1 VKLVSILGVSMRF
14 AVTGPEGFLAWHVRC
29 ALSTRQEEATVSIGR
44 SEFQDAI
51 LMDSALAD
59 VDCVIHLAGLNR
71 ASVDEIATI
80 NPSLARL
87 LAEGLVRAGRPITVV
102 HGNSIHSRGDSV
114 FGQSKAEV
122 ASILRA
128 SCEVTGGSFV
138 DVVLPNVFGEHGR
151 PFYNSVVATFCHQ
164 LAIGEKP
171 TIEVDRELPLIHAQ
185 EVAEILLNAAANPV
199 ESEVLV
205 EGRVLSV
212 SDVLEKLEVISGP
225 YFEGRLPD
233 LSDSFTRDLFNT
245 YRSYTF
251 PGMWPILPV
260 KHSDDRGELVEAV
273 RGAGG
278 ETQVFFSTTKP
289 GFTRGNHYHLR
300 KVERFLVLSG
310 QASIRLRRLF
320 TDEVIEFR
328 VTGETP
334 AIVDMPTLWTH
345 SITNTGDQDLLTLFY
360 ADDEYNPSDPDTYWV
375 DV

>member
-1 VKLVSILGVSMRF
+1 MRV
-14 AVTGPEGFLAWHVRC
+14 AVTGPDGFLAWHVRC
-29 ALSTRQEEATVSIGR
+29 VLWACQNQDIVPIGR
-44 SEFQDAI
+44 AEFENAD
-51 LMDSALAD
+51 LMDAALMS
-59 VDCVIHLAGLNR
+59 VDSVIHLAGVNR
-71 ASVDEIATI
+71 ATGEEIATT
-80 NPSLARL
+80 NPK
-87 LAEGLVRAGRPITVV
+87 LAEQLVAGLTRVNKPISVV
-102 HGNSIHSRGDSV
+102 YGNSIHSRGDSV
-114 FGQSKAEV
+114 FGRSKAQA

-128 SCEVTGGSFV
+128 HSEASGSSFV

-164 LAIGEKP
+164 LATGETP
-171 TIEVDRELPLIHAQ
+171 RIEVDRELPLIHAQ
-185 EVAEILLNAAANPV
+185 TVAEILLAAAANPS

-205 EGRVLSV
+205 EGRVLLV
-212 SDVLEKLEVISGP
+212 SEVLAKLQAISEP

-233 LSDSFTRDLFNT
+233 LSDSFTRDLFNA

-251 PGMWPILPV
+251 PSMWPILPV
-260 KHSDDRGELVEAV
+260 KHSDARGQLVEAV

-278 ETQVFFSTTKP
+278 ETQVFFSSTNP
-289 GFTRGNHYHLR
+289 GFTRGNHFHLR
-300 KVERFLVLSG
+300 KVERFLVLNG
-310 QASIRLRRLF
+310 QASIKLRRLF
-320 TDEVIEFR
+320 TDAVIEFH

>member
-1 VKLVSILGVSMRF
+1 MRV
-14 AVTGPEGFLAWHVRC
+14 AVTGPNGFLVWHFRC
-29 ALSTRQEEATVSIGR
+29 AIRAREDQDIVPIGR
-44 SEFQDAI
+44 TEFQDT
-51 LMDSALAD
+51 LMMDSALSD
-59 VDCVIHLAGLNR
+59 IDCVIHLAGVNR
-71 ASVDEIATI
+71 GTDEEIATT
-80 NPSLARL
+80 NPMLARL
-87 LAEGLVRAGRPITVV
+87 LAEGLIRAGRPITVV

-151 PFYNSVVATFCHQ
+151 PFYNSVIATFCHQ
-164 LAIGEKP
+164 LAIGERP
-171 TIEVDRELPLIHAQ
+171 TIEVDRKLPLIHAQ
-185 EVAEILLNAAANPV
+185 AVAEILLNAAANPD
-199 ESEVLV
+199 ESEILV
-205 EGRVLSV
+205 EGRVLTV
-212 SDVLEKLEVISGP
+212 SDVLEKLQAISGP

-251 PGMWPILPV
+251 PEMWPILPV

-278 ETQVFFSTTKP
+278 ETQVFFSSTKP
-289 GFTRGNHYHLR
+289 SFTRGNHYHLR
-300 KVERFLVLSG
+300 KVERFLVLNG
-310 QASIRLRRLF
+310 QASIKLRRLF
-320 TDEVIEFR
+320 TDEVIEFQ
-328 VTGETP
+328 VSGETP

-360 ADDEYNPSDPDTYWV
+360 ADDEYNPSDPDTYWI